1 MNETLRS
8 SLWQWDPFREK
19 LQSQETLA
27 RGRVISLVLS
37 FKAS

>member
-1 MNETLRS
+1 MNEA
-8 SLWQWDPFREK
+8 FRK